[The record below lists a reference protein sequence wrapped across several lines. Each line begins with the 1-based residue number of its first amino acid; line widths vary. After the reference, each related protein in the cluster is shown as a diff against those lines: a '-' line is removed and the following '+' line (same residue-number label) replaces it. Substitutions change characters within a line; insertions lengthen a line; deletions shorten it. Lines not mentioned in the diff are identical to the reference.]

1 MGAMQKWLGT
11 EVPWHNIDLSQLGGR
26 IDMTNLLST
35 YDILGQATTW
45 VANDVARVL
54 ARAEKVGE
62 GFDIQLP
69 TASYSVSSILDGYDK
84 LH

>member
-1 MGAMQKWLGT
+1 MGAMPKWLGT

-26 IDMTNLLST
+26 VDMTSLLST

-45 VANDVARVL
+45 VSEDVARVL
-54 ARAEKVGE
+54 ARAEQVGE
-62 GFDIQLP
+62 GFDIKLP
-69 TASYSVSSILDGYDK
+69 ATSYSVSSILDGYDK